1 MSKKSLWVL
10 VLVLVALGALLWW
23 QGRQEAQP
31 VAASAQAATAPLL
44 AGVDWNGLTTI
55 MLADGVA
62 TTHLAKVDGNW
73 TVVEQD
79 GYPADVNR
87 LRQML
92 RSLDDLAAGEVVAAA
107 TDDLT
112 EFGLVPAGDSPP
124 TRLLLEQDGRG
135 STLWLGNMRAPKND
149 MQMWMR
155 ESGRYVRVN
164 DGPVRLIKD
173 SMARISTTPDEW
185 WERQIVAV
193 EPADVDEVAVT
204 AGDESY
210 TIARDDT
217 GVYAVRDGADGETV
231 DDAAAERLFGLLLD
245 LRADTLLSAE
255 RVAELE
261 FAPVATYRAKTADA
275 TYTVE
280 ISDALADENNGWPL
294 RLTVTAPNG
303 EPPAAHKSA
312 GRTYLVAPYIAD
324 QFKTPRGVLVKAAPE
339 PEEAAEVAAGEEPA
353 ENAEES
359 ADETP
364 AEIAP
369 PPVPDAAA
377 EEPATPAESAA
388 EAAPE

>member
-135 STLWLGNMRAPKND
+135 STLWLGNMRAPERHA
-149 MQMWMR
+149 MWMR
-155 ESGRYVRVN
+155 ESGRYVRVD

-173 SMARISTTPDEW
+173 SMARISTTPDGGGSGRSW
-185 WERQIVAV
+185 PWSRRMWMKWR
-193 EPADVDEVAVT
+193 
-204 AGDESY
+204 S
-210 TIARDDT
+210 R
-217 GVYAVRDGADGETV
+217 
-231 DDAAAERLFGLLLD
+231 
-245 LRADTLLSAE
+245 RAMIL
-255 RVAELE
+255 
-261 FAPVATYRAKTADA
+261 YHRA
-275 TYTVE
+275 
-280 ISDALADENNGWPL
+280 
-294 RLTVTAPNG
+294 
-303 EPPAAHKSA
+303 
-312 GRTYLVAPYIAD
+312 
-324 QFKTPRGVLVKAAPE
+324 
-339 PEEAAEVAAGEEPA
+339 
-353 ENAEES
+353 
-359 ADETP
+359 
-364 AEIAP
+364 
-369 PPVPDAAA
+369 
-377 EEPATPAESAA
+377 
-388 EAAPE
+388 